1 MNVTPISA
9 KDVLEKSAYRFS
21 DEGRQRLFSLPG
33 EPLFLADW
41 ERALFIHYEVDAV
54 ALQRELPFTLD
65 LWHGKAF
72 VSLVAFTM
80 RDSTHDWA
88 GGWLVQQPLVLCNKL
103 LREAQRLYQSPQCNS
118 CTGDFSFHNPPPKG
132 FIMSPQAGWIL
143 QAEVVPRLRASIPRN
158 VHCVGSEDAEE
169 LIQDSIAIAAKML
182 HSAEAAG
189 KQSRPATSPIM
200 PSNTSNPAGAPPV
213 HPSLTSWPPAPN

>member
-88 GGWLVQQPLVLCNKL
+88 GGWLRGCSSRFRPM
-103 LREAQRLYQSPQCNS
+103 
-118 CTGDFSFHNPPPKG
+118 DFSTPGH
-132 FIMSPQAGWIL
+132 M
-143 QAEVVPRLRASIPRN
+143 
-158 VHCVGSEDAEE
+158 
-169 LIQDSIAIAAKML
+169 
-182 HSAEAAG
+182 
-189 KQSRPATSPIM
+189 
-200 PSNTSNPAGAPPV
+200 
-213 HPSLTSWPPAPN
+213 